1 MKTTHNYVYIRLVG
15 NIWTGDFVTIGAL
28 SMTSGGDINIVFI
41 DEEIIAK
48 KIIAMFDSKTLKSY
62 SAIKESLIGDIE
74 HWKSELSKKSL
85 HDHGIWFKEY
95 TKPKEGIVQ
104 YSGIISAIYK
114 DLKTDLSELLNF

>member
-85 HDHGIWFKEY
+85 YDHGIWFKEY
-95 TKPKEGIVQ
+95 TKPKEGIIQ
-104 YSGIISAIYK
+104 YSGIIRV
-114 DLKTDLSELLNF
+114 